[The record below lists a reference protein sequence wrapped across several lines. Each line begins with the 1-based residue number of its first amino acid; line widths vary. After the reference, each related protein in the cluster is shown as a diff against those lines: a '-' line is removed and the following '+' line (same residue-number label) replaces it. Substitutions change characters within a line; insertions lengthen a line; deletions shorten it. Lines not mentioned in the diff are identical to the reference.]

1 MNTSKEQTE
10 NIPTN
15 VLKQKKRATN
25 VTILGSKRKWNDTWM
40 MHSPYFIVAAI
51 EIKKMQRSRRE
62 PFAPK
67 FHQEIM
73 WVNPVMLTSDI
84 VKTATTIEYQ
94 DAVHHT

>member
-1 MNTSKEQTE
+1 MKKTK

-73 WVNPVMLTSDI
+73 WVNPVMSHI
-84 VKTATTIEYQ
+84 GKTATTIEYQ